1 MNYNL
6 HVSFLLCQYNSIRF
20 DLIWYDKIRW
30 TGLPY
35 DMIWYDMM
43 WYDVIWYD
51 LIWYYTVWY
60 YMIWYDMIF
69 YDIIQYDMIWYDMVR
84 YYLTL
89 YRFSCNQYKV
99 WHSRNRIFFYYILRS
114 ECVILLH
121 ENLTKNF
128 LQTLWRCSKE
138 VKEILLTSF
147 ILKCLLS

>member
-1 MNYNL
+1 MNR
-6 HVSFLLCQYNSIRF
+6 S
-20 DLIWYDKIRW
+20 
-30 TGLPY
+30 T
-35 DMIWYDMM
+35 
-43 WYDVIWYD
+43 
-51 LIWYYTVWY
+51 
-60 YMIWYDMIF
+60 IWYDMIWCDMIW
-69 YDIIQYDMIWYDMVR
+69 YNLIWYNTVWYEMIWYDMVR

-99 WHSRNRIFFYYILRS
+99 WHSRNRIFFYYILQS

-147 ILKCLLS
+147 ILKCLLRKLELSCAEKGPNKFLSLSSSIYIFIFYFFTV